1 MWIYVVLTLG
11 CGSLLSLVVYL
22 ATKNGS
28 RAAQL
33 EAIKQEIRRIEREQ
47 AKANEINQNVASLS
61 ADDAKRRLHEI
72 ATAQQHNNLQ

>member
-33 EAIKQEIRRIEREQ
+33 EAIKQEIRRIEKEQ
-47 AKANEINQNVASLS
+47 AKVQKINEEVSSLTPEE
-61 ADDAKRRLHEI
+61 ARAKLHNI
-72 ATAQQHNNLQ
+72 SNNSNKK